1 MKPPRSLVFDRIQ
14 LSVFSGGKPLKDRDL
29 LIDLS
34 TPSPSVLFKENSY
47 SDENNKNKQWKYESF
62 SLFYFCYTH
71 SLVSDQ
77 VVFNG
82 GAAIIL
88 LDPVDLKTIAPVL
101 DFDF

>member
-1 MKPPRSLVFDRIQ
+1 MQK
-14 LSVFSGGKPLKDRDL
+14 KKKK
-29 LIDLS
+29 
-34 TPSPSVLFKENSY
+34 KEEQSA
-47 SDENNKNKQWKYESF
+47 Q
-62 SLFYFCYTH
+62 YTH

-77 VVFNG
+77 VVFDG